1 MIEVLVFDLDDTL
14 FPEHEFV
21 LSGFQSVSNWLETKY
36 CLSGFFDVA
45 WQFFSEGKRHNV
57 FNLTLEEL
65 RFEYERDLIQELLR
79 IYRQHQPII
88 SLHEDAK
95 WAINYFNNL
104 YQMGI
109 ITDGYLLTQQNKV
122 KALGIEPSF
131 NAIVY
136 SDLYGRDSWK
146 PSPVP
151 YNQIMQLLSCKGK
164 ECVYVADNPQK
175 DFITANKLGWMTVQ
189 ICREGG
195 EYAKIIPKKSHEANF
210 KIKTLVELKGIL
222 SIKIK

>member
-14 FPEHEFV
+14 FPEHAFV

-65 RFEYERDLIQELLR
+65 RFKYEQGLIQELLH

-88 SLHEDAK
+88 SLHEDAR
-95 WAINYFNNL
+95 WAINYF
-104 YQMGI
+104 
-109 ITDGYLLTQQNKV
+109 NKV
-122 KALGIEPSF
+122 KALGIEPRF
-131 NAIVY
+131 DAIVY

-222 SIKIK
+222 SIEIKQY

>member
-14 FPEHEFV
+14 VPEHEFV

-36 CLSGFFDVA
+36 CLTGFFEVA
-45 WQFFSEGKRHNV
+45 WQCFVEGKRNNV

-65 RFEYERDLIQELLR
+65 RFQYEPSLIQELLR
-79 IYRQHQPII
+79 IYRQHKPDI
-88 SLHEDAK
+88 SLYEDAK
-95 WAINYFNNL
+95 WAINYFKNL

-131 NAIVY
+131 DAIVY

-175 DFITANKLGWMTVQ
+175 DFVTANKLGWMTVQ

-195 EYAKIIPKKSHEANF
+195 EYAKIIPPENYEAQF
-210 KIKTLVELKGIL
+210 EIKTLVELKDIL
-222 SIKIK
+222 